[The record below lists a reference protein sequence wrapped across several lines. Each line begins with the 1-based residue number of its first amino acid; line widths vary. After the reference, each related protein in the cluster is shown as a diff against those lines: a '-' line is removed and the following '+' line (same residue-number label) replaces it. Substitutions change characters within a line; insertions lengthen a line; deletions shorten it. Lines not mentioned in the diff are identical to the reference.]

1 MTIITGYFP
10 RLAIADLSAWFSQSP
25 SAFMLSVVQLSQRLF
40 VSAVMVFVSYVLRTG
55 YAYGI
60 GQPSHLNKPG
70 FHPTPICKRYD
81 VGIRAQLSK
90 PVGAQSRPDW
100 GRKH

>member
-1 MTIITGYFP
+1 MTIITSYFA
-10 RLAIADLSAWFSQSP
+10 RLAIAELTAWFSQSP
-25 SAFMLSVVQLSQRLF
+25 SAFMLSVVQLYQRLF
-40 VSAVMVFVSYVLRTG
+40 VSAVMVFLSYVLRTG

-81 VGIRAQLSK
+81 VGIPAELAK
-90 PVGAQSRPDW
+90 AV
-100 GRKH
+100 KILH